1 MVRGNSPLKAVRMCG
16 RFSLGVSTDDL
27 VEEFGIAEGSLDWSP
42 RFNIAPSQDV
52 AAVVAGEG
60 GPRIGTLRWGLVP
73 HWADD
78 PAIGNRLINARAE
91 SVADKPAFRDAFR
104 ARRCL
109 ILADGFYEWQ
119 RPEKG
124 TTKVPV
130 HVRLPDGRPFAFA
143 GLWERWQPRHGE
155 PLHTCTI
162 ITTDAA
168 PSIRTVHDRMPVI
181 LRPDQRQQWIRGDT
195 PPATLLSML
204 RPYAGL
210 LTAHPVST
218 VVNSP
223 DNDSPDCVIPVGDA
237 LT

>member
-1 MVRGNSPLKAVRMCG
+1 MCG

-27 VEEFGIAEGSLDWSP
+27 VEEFGIAEGSLDWAP
-42 RFNIAPSQDV
+42 RYNVAPTQDV
-52 AAVVAGEG
+52 AAVVAGEN
-60 GPRIGTLRWGLVP
+60 GPRIGALRWGLVP
-73 HWADD
+73 AWADD

-119 RPEKG
+119 RREKG
-124 TTKVPV
+124 TTKVPF
-130 HVRLPDGRPFAFA
+130 HIRLPDGRPFAFA
-143 GLWERWQPRHGE
+143 GLWERWQPRDGE

-168 PSIRTVHDRMPVI
+168 PSIRAIHDRMPVI
-181 LRPDQRQQWIRGDT
+181 LRPDQRQQWIRRDT
-195 PPATLLSML
+195 PPSTLLAML
-204 RPYAGL
+204 RPYSGP

-223 DNDSPDCVIPVGDA
+223 DNDGPDCVTPVGEA